1 MLFFLFFFTTN
12 RNEQHASNDIV
23 TQSCADSCC
32 QQGKENAKRYGSSF
46 YQAGDPMDGVWYGC
60 PLGYSPNMLLCATSP
75 KWCQPTETLN
85 IQGVVG
91 RAYLREGDCSPG
103 PKINKS
109 CRYIFGERKVY
120 IRKPMQGGDISSG
133 DYPYRVQEVLLVA
146 EALSA
151 RDGYFVLTLAPGEY
165 SLFVEDGGKEYCP
178 NRDCNFN
185 VTMGSTTRMDAQ
197 INKASD

>member
-1 MLFFLFFFTTN
+1 
-12 RNEQHASNDIV
+12 
-23 TQSCADSCC
+23 
-32 QQGKENAKRYGSSF
+32 
-46 YQAGDPMDGVWYGC
+46 
-60 PLGYSPNMLLCATSP
+60 
-75 KWCQPTETLN
+75 
-85 IQGVVG
+85 
-91 RAYLREGDCSPG
+91 
-103 PKINKS
+103 
-109 CRYIFGERKVY
+109 
-120 IRKPMQGGDISSG
+120 MQGGDISSG